1 MSKCEALASL
11 LLGQRI
17 CHRFYA
23 PEEWLMIN
31 SMGLIETND
40 GALLGDEYGHFWT
53 VDQEWKDGWGVHE
66 SSPKQPEQGRTFTI
80 LH

>member
-1 MSKCEALASL
+1 MTKPEALASL

-23 PEEWLMIN
+23 PEEWLAIN

-53 VDQEWKDGWGVHE
+53 VDQE
-66 SSPKQPEQGRTFTI
+66 
-80 LH
+80 